1 MASYETRVWCR
12 FCKRE
17 IGSVGPI
24 RDEMG
29 HPPESITRLTFQL
42 MAEHDRDV
50 HPCTCGA
57 RTRVEHTEGC
67 GIFRK

>member
-1 MASYETRVWCR
+1 
-12 FCKRE
+12 
-17 IGSVGPI
+17 
-24 RDEMG
+24 MG
-29 HPPESITRLTFQL
+29 HPPESITHFTFHL